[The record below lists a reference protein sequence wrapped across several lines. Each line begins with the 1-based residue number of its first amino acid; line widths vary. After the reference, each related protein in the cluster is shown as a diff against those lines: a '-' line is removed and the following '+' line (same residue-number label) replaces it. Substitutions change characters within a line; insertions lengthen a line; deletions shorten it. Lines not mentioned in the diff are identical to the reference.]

1 MSVCLSVCLSSGG
14 CYCLFTIDYLFF
26 VHYHWNNY
34 SFNCSLIVSSKYL
47 YTGPCLQDREGR
59 GREREGRRGLVGPV
73 YSKIVS
79 HSGS

>member
-1 MSVCLSVCLSSGG
+1 M
-14 CYCLFTIDYLFF
+14 
-26 VHYHWNNY
+26 HYHWNNY

-59 GREREGRRGLVGPV
+59 GKEGREGEGREGGRRGLVGTV